1 MFEIFEIVQ
10 PLASPSV
17 LLFVVVSLAGS
28 ACGGGKSNP
37 SGPTSVSTGNT
48 NPAPSPT
55 PTPTPTPSPAPSG
68 PTCRTYPTAANVT
81 TVSGGTTMNALLAA
95 SFNSGTNTS
104 TITTMFANGAP
115 CTTSV
120 FTYTSRND
128 FVDEVRTVPGISLQT
143 ATTTT
148 NSGACGSGTSTVSYT
163 YDAQRRLTSFTT
175 NALGVSGTTTYTAWD
190 SSGRPTTGSFP
201 GTTIAN
207 VYNDTARALVQTQ
220 TTAGGSVS
228 TGTVA
233 FDANGAQLTSVV
245 VSGANTTTTT
255 YTNTAT
261 AQVCK

>member
-1 MFEIFEIVQ
+1 MFEMIEITE
-10 PLASPSV
+10 LFSRSTV
-17 LLFVVVSLAGS
+17 LLLVALSIVGA
-28 ACGGGKSNP
+28 ACGGGKSP
-37 SGPTSVSTGNT
+37 SSPTSVSTGTT

-55 PTPTPTPSPAPSG
+55 PTPTPTPAPAPSG
-68 PTCRTYPTAANVT
+68 PTCRTYLTAANVT

-95 SFNSGTNTS
+95 SFNAGANTS

-120 FTYTSRND
+120 FTYRSTAD
-128 FVDEVRTVPGISLQT
+128 FVDEVRVVPGVSLQT

-148 NSGACGSGTSTVSYT
+148 NAGACGSGTSTVSYT

-207 VYNDTARALVQTQ
+207 VYNDAARTLVQTQ

-228 TGTVA
+228 TGTVT